1 MNSISNPKRWISL
14 IASCIVAFCLDSAY
28 TWSVFTTPL
37 AERLNEVLGLTGT
50 AAYTAG
56 DLSVVFSTYSMT
68 SIVAMIFGGALV
80 DKFGPK
86 WIIFA
91 AGVMLAFGYV
101 MCGNATSVTT
111 LILAFGII
119 VCLGCASAYSCA
131 LNNSIKLFPE
141 KKGLVFG
148 LVTAT

>member
-1 MNSISNPKRWISL
+1 MDQPDRQLYRGLLPWLRLHLVRIH
-14 IASCIVAFCLDSAY
+14 
-28 TWSVFTTPL
+28 TPL

-91 AGVMLAFGYV
+91 AGVMRLRLRDVRKRDQCHHTDPGLRHHRLPGLRLRLLLRAEQLHQALPGEEGPCLRTGDSHLA
-101 MCGNATSVTT
+101 NTPKTR
-111 LILAFGII
+111 
-119 VCLGCASAYSCA
+119 
-131 LNNSIKLFPE
+131 
-141 KKGLVFG
+141 
-148 LVTAT
+148 